1 MLKIASNTSTSQQ
14 ENIVMSNSL
23 TIYLEQLQHRV
34 PIVSDK
40 AIIDLVNG
48 IQVSQHIFRYRKN
61 RGWFGN
67 LIDKLDSSDD
77 KRRLLL
83 DGNLITGQEALYNWV
98 EELVDKLQI
107 SQAALKVTQNSLLE
121 ARDAIRNLKQ
131 RTQIQEEALLQL
143 SNQLYSLAQQ
153 VGVHLSNLETRVR
166 RLEVQVAAREDL
178 ERIVTAWVGGQT
190 YTQLPWTMQVAL
202 LAREVFSSSVVM
214 YELETNDTKV
224 YRQSLVNKIL
234 ASSKQLPSSG
244 DSLGDLLDRSW
255 KEIKNNDDL
264 ELLAGLLEVRSVP
277 MQRLVN
283 TPHLFVIGTTLE
295 LAKLPEEARPSEPGR
310 SAIALC
316 RDQIDTIDRIT
327 GPKKFVTSVVEETAN
342 DCLAMI
348 SNRPLQKLSIDL
360 DNARV

>member
-1 MLKIASNTSTSQQ
+1 MRKIISNTSTSQQ
-14 ENIVMSNSL
+14 ENIVMSSSL
-23 TIYLEQLQHRV
+23 TIYLEQLQDRV

-40 AIIDLVNG
+40 AIVDLVNG
-48 IQVSQHIFRYRKN
+48 IQVSQHIFGYRNN

-67 LIDKLDSSDD
+67 LIDKLDGSDD
-77 KRRLLL
+77 KRRLIL
-83 DGNLITGQEALYNWV
+83 DDNLITGQEALYNLV
-98 EELVDKLQI
+98 KELVDKLQI
-107 SQAALKVTQNSLLE
+107 SQATLIVTQNSLME

-131 RTQIQEEALLQL
+131 GAQIQEEALLQL
-143 SNQLYSLAQQ
+143 NDQLYSLAQK
-153 VGVHLSNLETRVR
+153 VGVHLSNHETRIR
-166 RLEVQVAAREDL
+166 RLEVQVAAREDFN
-178 ERIVTAWVGGQT
+178 RIVKAWVAQTT

-214 YELETNDTKV
+214 YELETNDTK
-224 YRQSLVNKIL
+224 YRQDLVNEIL
-234 ASSKQLPSSG
+234 AYSKQLPSNQLPSSV

-295 LAKLPEEARPSEPGR
+295 LAKLPEPEEARPLKPGR
-310 SAIALC
+310 SAIAIC
-316 RDQIDTIDRIT
+316 RDQIDIIDRT
-327 GPKKFVTSVVEETAN
+327 TDPKKFVTSVVEETAN

-348 SNRPLQKLSIDL
+348 SNNFEK
-360 DNARV
+360 